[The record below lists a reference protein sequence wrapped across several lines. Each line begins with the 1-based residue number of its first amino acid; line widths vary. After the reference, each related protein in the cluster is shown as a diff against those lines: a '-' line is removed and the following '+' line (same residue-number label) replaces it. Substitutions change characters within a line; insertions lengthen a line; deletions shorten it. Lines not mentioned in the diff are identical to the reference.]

1 MPLWWRPACAC
12 NDGGPSEYCLVTGP
26 SPVPDYNMI
35 PTKTGDSFI
44 YPDSATAGIISG
56 KLAVDWREAF
66 QTHRVPSW
74 FLVCST
80 IYIIRVYI
88 STYLQSADIY
98 TYLQAVDISTMEC
111 VSAITRGSGG
121 WAAAGGVTRCPTARP
136 ASHAALPWSALEWLN
151 YSTKYFFGGGF
162 VSTQKIIVQI
172 PQPLPVRLT
181 KKIK

>member
-35 PTKTGDSFI
+35 PAKTGDSFI
-44 YPDSATAGIISG
+44 YPDSATTGIISG

-66 QTHRVPSW
+66 QTHLVPSW
-74 FLVCST
+74 YLVCST

-98 TYLQAVDISTMEC
+98 TYLHNGM
-111 VSAITRGSGG
+111 
-121 WAAAGGVTRCPTARP
+121 CP
-136 ASHAALPWSALEWLN
+136 
-151 YSTKYFFGGGF
+151 
-162 VSTQKIIVQI
+162 Q
-172 PQPLPVRLT
+172 LPVGAVAGLQLAGSPGVQLPALLLT
-181 KKIK
+181 LPCPGQRWNGLITPQNISLAEALSAPRKS

>member
-35 PTKTGDSFI
+35 PAKTGDSFI

-66 QTHRVPSW
+66 QTHLVPSW
-74 FLVCST
+74 YLVCST

-88 STYLQSADIY
+88 STYLQSEDIY

-111 VSAITRGSGG
+111 VRNYPWERWLGCSWRGHQVSNCPPCFS
-121 WAAAGGVTRCPTARP
+121 RCP
-136 ASHAALPWSALEWLN
+136 ALVSA
-151 YSTKYFFGGGF
+151 GMA
-162 VSTQKIIVQI
+162 
-172 PQPLPVRLT
+172 
-181 KKIK
+181 